1 MDRKK
6 RIRIQT
12 TVILLL
18 VIGFLCI
25 AIAAWTQG
33 HIDDIYV
40 NVIGFS
46 SFGFWGFSLVLLLC
60 NFTTLFTSEL
70 DDFCET
76 LQQQDDFFIEI
87 SMEETPQ
94 TLKERFEKVGFHP
107 VGTLLYKREIL
118 FLQDCVHSYLIT
130 VQDQDCLSYFE
141 SFIETSKEL
150 LLNKKHKN
158 NVFYLV
164 FFINDIAQ
172 EQLQEFQEFSIVQSA
187 FKQLP
192 ISLDTVFPIVYD
204 TTNKRYILQKAKAG
218 VSFLPLQHALKRFY
232 KIIGVP
238 VKHRKQT

>member
-1 MDRKK
+1 M
-6 RIRIQT
+6 
-12 TVILLL
+12 L

-40 NVIGFS
+40 NIIGFS
-46 SFGFWGFSLVLLLC
+46 SFGFWGLSLVLLLC
-60 NFTTLFTSEL
+60 NFTTMLTSEL

-94 TLKERFEKVGFHP
+94 TLRERFEKVGFQP
-107 VGTLLYKREIL
+107 VGTLLYKRKISL
-118 FLQDCVHSYLIT
+118 LQDCVHSYLIT
-130 VQDQDCLSYFE
+130 VQDQDNLSYFK
-141 SFIETSKEL
+141 SFIETNEEL
-150 LLNKKHKN
+150 LVNKKHKN

-164 FFINDIAQ
+164 FFTNDIAQ

-204 TTNKRYILQKAKAG
+204 TTNKKYHLQKPKAG
-218 VSFLPLQHALKRFY
+218 ISILPLQHALKQFY

-238 VKHRKQT
+238 VKRGTQV